1 MLRANYRIF
10 PSAQEGT
17 AVAAIAAMATRLVR
31 VVKVAALLSSAF
43 LLGGASAEVAVR
55 AREATRLERRRGVAG
70 ELVALKLTR
79 PDGSVVAQPRL
90 IAAAGK
96 SARLVL
102 HPPGR
107 PDDVKVSFRISVARQ
122 LGDVIALDY
131 ELFLPDE
138 SVFSHGRLHLSPGVQ
153 QAIQLPDGELLAT
166 WLAVPFPSAQFDDYM
181 KAERALEDGATLI

>member
-1 MLRANYRIF
+1 
-10 PSAQEGT
+10 
-17 AVAAIAAMATRLVR
+17 MAKRLVR

-55 AREATRLERRRGVAG
+55 AREAARLERHRGAAG
-70 ELVALKLTR
+70 ELVALRLTR

-90 IAAAGK
+90 IAPAGK

-102 HPPGR
+102 HAPGR

-131 ELFLPDE
+131 ELVLPDE
-138 SVFSHGRLHLSPGVQ
+138 SVFSHGHLHLAPGVR
-153 QAIQLPDGELLAT
+153 QAIHLREGELLAT
-166 WLAVPFPSAQFDDYM
+166 WLAVPFPSAEFDDYM
-181 KAERALEDGATLI
+181 RSERALEDGAKLI

>member
-1 MLRANYRIF
+1 MLLANHWIF

-17 AVAAIAAMATRLVR
+17 AVALITTLATRLVR

-55 AREATRLERRRGVAG
+55 AREATRQRGVAG

-107 PDDVKVSFRISVARQ
+107 PDDVKVSFRVSVARQ